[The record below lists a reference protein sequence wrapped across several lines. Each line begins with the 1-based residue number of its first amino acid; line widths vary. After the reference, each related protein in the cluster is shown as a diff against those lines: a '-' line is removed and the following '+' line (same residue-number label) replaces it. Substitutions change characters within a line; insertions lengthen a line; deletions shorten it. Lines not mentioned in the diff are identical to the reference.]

1 MGGGKRKYNQKIR
14 FRKFHKNEHVGF
26 DEKKEPPKEEDA
38 KALLDLWQNMKKKQS
53 AEEDKS
59 KES

>member
-26 DEKKEPPKEEDA
+26 EDEKKEPPKEEDA

-53 AEEDKS
+53 AEEEQS
-59 KES
+59 K

>member
-14 FRKFHKNEHVGF
+14 FRKFHKNEHVRF

-38 KALLDLWQNMKKKQS
+38 KALLDLWQNMKKKQE
-53 AEEDKS
+53 AK
-59 KES
+59 